1 MNRSFSCELVRIELV
16 CDKVEVN
23 LIKGFVSCLEFFDLL
38 FFGSLCCFEVFDF
51 LLVLPDIFHAIDL
64 ALLEDFSLCG
74 LPSFEIF
81 LVLVHLKSL
90 ILDLEC
96 HPLFHGH

>member
-1 MNRSFSCELVRIELV
+1 MNQSFSSELVCIELI

-23 LIKGFVSCLEFFDLL
+23 LVEGFVSCLEFFDLL
-38 FFGSLCCFEVFDF
+38 FFGSLCSFEIFDF

-74 LPSFEIF
+74 LSSFEIF
-81 LVLVHLKSL
+81 LVLVNLESL
-90 ILDLEC
+90 ILDLKC
-96 HPLFHGH
+96 HLLFHGH